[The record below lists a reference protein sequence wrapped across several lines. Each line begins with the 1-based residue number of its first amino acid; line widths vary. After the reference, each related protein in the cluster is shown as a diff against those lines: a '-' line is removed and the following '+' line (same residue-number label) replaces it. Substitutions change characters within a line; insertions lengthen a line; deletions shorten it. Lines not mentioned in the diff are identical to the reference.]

1 MTIEYIGI
9 ARVILSPLLKLLGV
23 VLSTRSQKA
32 PMLLKVLWEGGVRDE
47 LPTAQSSDDNN
58 DRDDEDRKEADATLN
73 QNYSNIQSIVNR
85 ENELALDKKEEDKG
99 IFANFFDKVSWLMFA
114 GRCSAYNHDAR
125 EAFQNRLRE
134 LQVDS
139 FTNYNLLHYMQTRE
153 VERIM
158 EENRIT
164 IHAVSREIIV
174 MGVETGQNFYNFP
187 RHQMDESKRTTKTVI
202 RYSGPVEDF
211 IKNYLS
217 AEIDTEEQWE
227 LDTAAFVYSKF
238 LVTNYNSGHMTFP
251 ASGPGP
257 IYCKHTKA
265 AKDYDL
271 LETMN
276 ENNWHEFLNGSLLST
291 LGGICAMENQW
302 LKNIT
307 VNLERC
313 IYHCKYAFDKIA
325 YLYHRLL
332 ERGPIENMIQLF
344 RYLNIPTKNMKET
357 MEKKARLHKSLLQ
370 MCQ

>member
-174 MGVETGQNFYNFP
+174 MGVETGQNFYNFL

-202 RYSGPVEDF
+202 RYSGPIEDF

-238 LVTNYNSGHMTFP
+238 LQAT
-251 ASGPGP
+251 
-257 IYCKHTKA
+257 
-265 AKDYDL
+265 
-271 LETMN
+271 
-276 ENNWHEFLNGSLLST
+276 
-291 LGGICAMENQW
+291 
-302 LKNIT
+302 
-307 VNLERC
+307 
-313 IYHCKYAFDKIA
+313 
-325 YLYHRLL
+325 
-332 ERGPIENMIQLF
+332 
-344 RYLNIPTKNMKET
+344 
-357 MEKKARLHKSLLQ
+357 
-370 MCQ
+370 